1 MFIAI
6 LGRQPDI
13 SLAELEA
20 VYGVA
25 QVRQVSAQVATVATD
40 TIDLSILGGTTKI
53 GKVITTLP
61 LKRLRDADLFTD
73 VSKDIVHHHID
84 AWRGVNHKITLG
96 ISAYNLDAPP
106 RLVQKTGLILKS
118 ALKKHSVSL
127 RLVPNDDTALST
139 AVSHNNKLG
148 LSDNKVEL
156 MVVKTGTDIII
167 AESRGAQNI
176 TAYARR
182 DHGKPKRD
190 AFVGMLPPKLAQIM
204 INLALGTAAVEHP
217 ADPHFSEETV
227 KSEESRISAE
237 RLTKVPVALEKKSVL
252 RGECVGRMGAVSDE
266 DAEAVS
272 DNFGNEDTTA
282 YTPTILDPF
291 CGTGTVLQEALLQGY
306 DVLASDLSDKMIDY
320 TQQNLDW
327 IVRSHRH
334 TGTILD
340 ISQADAT
347 THTWPHASAVDAVV
361 CETYLGQPFSAPP
374 SPAKL
379 KEVVG
384 NCNHI
389 ISSFL
394 KNIHP
399 QLRPGTPLC
408 IAVPAW
414 RDNDGRPTHLPL
426 TRDLAKLGYTLTRPP
441 LVYSRPDQVVARE
454 LLVLTVR

>member
-96 ISAYNLDAPP
+96 ISAYNLDVPP

-156 MVVKTGTDIII
+156 MVVKTSTDIII

-176 TAYARR
+176 TAYTRR

-204 INLALGTAAVEHP
+204 LNLALG
-217 ADPHFSEETV
+217 S
-227 KSEESRISAE
+227 K
-237 RLTKVPVALEKKSVL
+237 
-252 RGECVGRMGAVSDE
+252 
-266 DAEAVS
+266 
-272 DNFGNEDTTA
+272 NN
-282 YTPTILDPF
+282 TPDLILDPF
-291 CGTGTVLQEALLQGY
+291 CGTGTVLQEALIRDLNVIGT
-306 DVLASDLSDKMIDY
+306 DLSDKMVSY
-320 TQQNLDW
+320 TQENLNW
-327 IVRSHRH
+327 ITKSHKH
-334 TGTILD
+334 TGQIIE

-347 THTWPHASAVDAVV
+347 SNQWSNAQQIGAVV

-379 KEVVG
+379 KEVTG

-389 ISSFL
+389 ISGFL
-394 KNIHP
+394 NNIHP
-399 QLRPGTPLC
+399 QLNPGTRLC

-414 RDNDGRPTHLPL
+414 RNKDGSLTHLPL
-426 TRDLAKLGYTLTRPP
+426 TRDPSRPGFDLVRPP
-441 LVYSRPDQVVARE
+441 MIYSRPDQVVGRE
-454 LLVLTVR
+454 LLLLTKK

>member
-6 LGRQPDI
+6 LGRQPAI

-25 QVRQVSAQVATVATD
+25 QVRQVSAQVATVVTD
-40 TIDLSILGGTTKI
+40 TIDLSALGGTTKI

-96 ISAYNLDAPP
+96 ISAYNLDVPP

-204 INLALGTAAVEHP
+204 LNLALGTAAVEHP
-217 ADPHFSEETV
+217 ADPHFSLLHYHLDLFDQWQPQLGRPYETL
-227 KSEESRISAE
+227 KRFFKIYIRDFDGAKELRDQLMHTKDTSEAR
-237 RLTKVPVALEKKSVL
+237 
-252 RGECVGRMGAVSDE
+252 
-266 DAEAVS
+266 
-272 DNFGNEDTTA
+272 
-282 YTPTILDPF
+282 
-291 CGTGTVLQEALLQGY
+291 ALL
-306 DVLASDLSDKMIDY
+306 SD
-320 TQQNLDW
+320 
-327 IVRSHRH
+327 
-334 TGTILD
+334 
-340 ISQADAT
+340 SQ
-347 THTWPHASAVDAVV
+347 
-361 CETYLGQPFSAPP
+361 
-374 SPAKL
+374 
-379 KEVVG
+379 
-384 NCNHI
+384 
-389 ISSFL
+389 
-394 KNIHP
+394 
-399 QLRPGTPLC
+399 R
-408 IAVPAW
+408 
-414 RDNDGRPTHLPL
+414 
-426 TRDLAKLGYTLTRPP
+426 
-441 LVYSRPDQVVARE
+441 
-454 LLVLTVR
+454 

>member
-25 QVRQVSAQVATVATD
+25 QVRQVSAQVATVVTD
-40 TIDLSILGGTTKI
+40 TIDLSALGGTTKI

-96 ISAYNLDAPP
+96 ISAYNLDVPP

-204 INLALGTAAVEHP
+204 INLALGPQQQSSRVAKLP
-217 ADPHFSEETV
+217 ET
-227 KSEESRISAE
+227 SAQA
-237 RLTKVPVALEKKSVL
+237 R
-252 RGECVGRMGAVSDE
+252 VSDE
-266 DAEAVS
+266 RSSLRVEDCLNEVSPADTKEMNEEETRSAEAVS

-306 DVLASDLSDKMIDY
+306 SVLASDLSDKMVDY

-334 TGTILD
+334 TGTILN

-414 RDNDGRPTHLPL
+414 RGSDSHFTHLPL
-426 TRDLAKLGYTLTRPP
+426 TRDLAKLGYTLKRPP